1 MRKELI
7 KLEDVWFSYNKE
19 QYVLKQVNFNVQ
31 EKEIIGIAGPN
42 GSGKTT
48 LVKHLNGLLKP
59 VKGKVFL
66 EGKEV
71 KKTREL
77 TRYVGMVFQNPEDQV
92 FFPIVEEDIAFGV
105 RNMGLEEKEVQERV
119 NYALEILKINH
130 LRTRSFFKL
139 SFGEK
144 KKVSIAG
151 VLAMQPPIMVLDE
164 PTLGLDPWSKNDFIK
179 LIKKIGQE
187 STLVITTHD
196 FDVLKNVDKIVFL
209 KNGEIKGEYD
219 SFQKFKSEAL

>member
-1 MRKELI
+1 MGKELV
-7 KLEDVWFSYNKE
+7 KLEDVWFKYNKE
-19 QYVLKQVNFNVQ
+19 QYVLKRVNFSVR

-59 VKGKVFL
+59 VKGKVLL
-66 EGKEV
+66 EGEEV
-71 KKTREL
+71 KKPREL
-77 TRYVGMVFQNPEDQV
+77 TKYVGMVFQNPEDQV
-92 FFPIVEEDIAFGV
+92 FFPIVEEDIAFGL
-105 RNMGLEEKEVQERV
+105 RNMGLEEKEVEKRV
-119 NYALEILKINH
+119 NYALEVLKINH
-130 LRTRSFFKL
+130 LRERSFFRL

-164 PTLGLDPWSKNDFIK
+164 PTLGLDPWSKNDFIM
-179 LIKKIGQE
+179 LIKEIGKK

-196 FDVLKNVDKIVFL
+196 FDVLKNVDRIVFL
-209 KNGEIKGEYD
+209 RDGEIKGEYD
-219 SFQKFKSEAL
+219 SFRKFEEEAL